1 MMATSA
7 KTAAGSMESG
17 ERLKGRLGVP
27 MDSIRS
33 FRERW
38 HVSELALFGS
48 VLRDDFGPDSDID
61 FLIGFEAERTPG
73 LFGIVEL
80 ERELEELSGRRVDP
94 VSRRAV
100 ENSRNYIR
108 RKAVLQSAETIYA
121 A

>member
-7 KTAAGSMESG
+7 KTAAGSMGSG

-33 FRERW
+33 FCERW
-38 HVSELALFGS
+38 QVTELALFGS
-48 VLRDDFGPDSDID
+48 VLRDDFGPDSDLD
-61 FLIGFEAERTPG
+61 FLIGFEIGQSPG
-73 LFGIVEL
+73 LFGIVEM
-80 ERELEELSGRRVDP
+80 EQELAELSGRRVDL

-108 RKAVLQSAETIYA
+108 RRSILEAAETIYA